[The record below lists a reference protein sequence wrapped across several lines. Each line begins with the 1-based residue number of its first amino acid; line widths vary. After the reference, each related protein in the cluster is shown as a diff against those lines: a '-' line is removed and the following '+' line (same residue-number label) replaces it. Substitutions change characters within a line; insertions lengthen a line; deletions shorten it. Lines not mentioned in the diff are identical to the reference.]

1 MNYGQLRDFALQLI
15 RQYSI
20 AGTLYAPSYNNQQ
33 DYLNAI
39 PNLVNDGLV
48 YLATNY
54 RPREA
59 FTELFPEEAEIYGGY
74 KRFTLP
80 EDVLEMKTPGLLIPD
95 SRGGE
100 PKYVSGYKLLLPD
113 YVLLPMNVEQ
123 TVILNYYRR
132 PQLVPA
138 NPVDTDPIDAPI
150 AEQYCVAY
158 WVAAH
163 LVMQDDA
170 FVYSALMNEFSSKA
184 DALSTQITAELSF
197 IEDAYGSSY
206 SLEAAY
212 V

>member
-15 RQYSI
+15 RQYTI

-59 FTELFPEEAEIYGGY
+59 FVELLPEDAEDYGGY
-74 KRFTLP
+74 KKFTLP
-80 EDVLEMKTPGLLIPD
+80 EEVHDVKAPGLFIPD
-95 SRGGE
+95 AAGGD
-100 PKYVSGYKLLLPD
+100 PQYITGYKLLLPD
-113 YVLLPMNVEQ
+113 YILLPKNTEQ
-123 TVILNYYRR
+123 IVLFNYYRR
-132 PQLVPA
+132 PQLVSEAPA
-138 NPVDTDPIDAPI
+138 DTEPIDASLP
-150 AEQYCVAY
+150 EQYCVAY

-163 LVMQDDA
+163 LIMYDNEFA
-170 FVYSALMNEFSSKA
+170 YSALMNEFGTKA
-184 DALSTQITAELSF
+184 DALATPITAELSF
-197 IEDAYGSSY
+197 IEDAYGIPY

>member
-15 RQYSI
+15 RQYTI

-59 FTELFPEEAEIYGGY
+59 FVELLPEDAEIYGGF

-80 EDVLEMKTPGLLIPD
+80 EDVLDMKTSGLFIPGAKGD
-95 SRGGE
+95 T

-113 YVLLPMNVEQ
+113 YILLPMNVEEP
-123 TVILNYYRR
+123 VVLNYYRR
-132 PQLVPA
+132 PQLVGPTPA
-138 NPVDTDPIDAPI
+138 DTDPIDAPVP
-150 AEQYCVAY
+150 EQFCIAY

-163 LVMQDDA
+163 LVMYDNEFA
-170 FVYSALMNEFSSKA
+170 YSALMNEFGTKA
-184 DALSTQITAELSF
+184 DALSTPITAEVSF
-197 IEDAYGSSY
+197 IEDAYGIPY